1 MSDNLK
7 VDFDEDLKLNHILNH
22 RFRKKETEK
31 NRSILRTI
39 EGVYK
44 KIYNLTTITDE
55 IKFYTFIEGH
65 PLFKELD

>member
-1 MSDNLK
+1 MSDNSK
-7 VDFDEDLKLNHILNH
+7 VDFDEDLKLNHILNQ